1 MGSGFG
7 DFQHHRHRRGDRDG
21 DLSRHSGKTQHT
33 GDVFANIPVRDPED
47 EYLQFAYLGI
57 SLFRRYENAYFQYQ
71 TGMINDDFWFGHRDN
86 LLWFFHR
93 PGTQKW
99 WRERRLGFAKSF
111 REFLEST
118 SPDDVTSPE
127 IRLV

>member
-1 MGSGFG
+1 
-7 DFQHHRHRRGDRDG
+7 
-21 DLSRHSGKTQHT
+21 
-33 GDVFANIPVRDPED
+33 
-47 EYLQFAYLGI
+47 
-57 SLFRRYENAYFQYQ
+57 
-71 TGMINDDFWFGHRDN
+71 MINDDFWFGHRDN